1 MYPIITLSP
10 EGLPDYVVP
19 PPPPMHDADKPM
31 ICDITDLQSQPLD
44 DAVDEVESLVTEKK

>member
-1 MYPIITLSP
+1 MYPIITVSP

>member
-1 MYPIITLSP
+1 MYPIFTLLP
-10 EGLPDYVVP
+10 EGLPDYVV

-31 ICDITDLQSQPLD
+31 ICDIADLQSLPLD